1 MRENVWSAPAP
12 ICRVNSLV
20 AGNVRWARLAYILGH
35 QSPGA
40 LPAKIMYTAVPP
52 VRYESSRRRK
62 VHQIAFS
69 LCRNDL
75 AAEWARKEESMLR
88 LERSRSASLD
98 LLVQLINRLRSLDAT
113 KVTLVKVLLIV
124 PRTCEQDICQIE

>member
-1 MRENVWSAPAP
+1 
-12 ICRVNSLV
+12 
-20 AGNVRWARLAYILGH
+20 
-35 QSPGA
+35 
-40 LPAKIMYTAVPP
+40 
-52 VRYESSRRRK
+52 
-62 VHQIAFS
+62 
-69 LCRNDL
+69 
-75 AAEWARKEESMLR
+75 MLR